1 MPENQLEKWTRVQGL
16 CAISLAL
23 FAALGVPPAWYLAY
37 TAWKAGTPAGAS
49 TMDTTHFTA
58 VLYFLLG
65 FDILFLIGGIA
76 LWVAWRKRKS
86 TEAKAIEETV
96 ERLLVTKGI
105 QPGPFN
111 ELTNAEPPKDS
122 AKTAQPAP
130 VFDGEVYRVVTS
142 SKHAFAD
149 LTRQVIESMHREFA
163 VDVDVL
169 VELYLVNASSE
180 KQYIRDFQ
188 VSVEIDGKRTAL
200 IWQNN
205 FDAYEVNDANYV
217 YCLDPTPDE
226 PHLLLESRA
235 EPLSPVFTS
244 MPIELAPRQPL
255 RGWAHYLLR
264 DVDPKKL
271 EENQTYAFVVV
282 DSLGT
287 EYPITRAAKLQT
299 SSRLNIR
306 RK

>member
-1 MPENQLEKWTRVQGL
+1 MPENQLEKWTRMQGL
-16 CAISLAL
+16 CGIGLVVCAV
-23 FAALGVPPAWYLAY
+23 LGLPPAWHLAY
-37 TAWKAGTPAGAS
+37 ATATGSTAGAS
-49 TMDTTHFTA
+49 TMNPTQFPIM
-58 VLYFLLG
+58 LYVLLG
-65 FDILFLIGGIA
+65 FDILFLIGGVL
-76 LWVAWRKRKS
+76 LWLAWRKRKS
-86 TEAKAIEETV
+86 SEAKTIEETV
-96 ERLLVTKGI
+96 ERLLVAKGI
-105 QPGPFN
+105 QPGPFS
-111 ELTNAEPPKDS
+111 ELTNTEPPKDS
-122 AKTAQPAP
+122 AQTVQPAP

-142 SKHAFAD
+142 CKHAFAEI
-149 LTRQVIESMHREFA
+149 TRQVIESMHGEFA
-163 VDVDVL
+163 IDVDVL

-180 KQYIRDFQ
+180 KQYIRDVQ

-205 FDAYEVNDANYV
+205 FDAYEVNDVNYE

-235 EPLSPVFTS
+235 EALSPVFSS
-244 MPIELAPRQPL
+244 MPFELAPRQPL

-299 SSRLNIR
+299 SSRLDIR